1 MTGVDEPDGLTLSH
15 PFTGLAG
22 RTAVVTGSARG
33 IGERIAG
40 MFLELGMSVLLV
52 DRDGPALDLALSRFV
67 EAGHTH
73 VNGVATDLSSDSCIP
88 VLEQEVATLPPLAVW
103 VNNAGRVSHQSVAEV
118 DLESFEEVL
127 RDNTSSAVRGSQ
139 VAFRQFR
146 RQDTPG
152 AIVNITSLVTDK
164 VLPERLSYATSKA
177 ALENVT
183 RYAAQEWGR
192 YGIRVNAVSPGYI
205 DTRLTAWPDDDPRQV
220 AKRATLDQMALPRA
234 GTVDDIAHT
243 VLYLASPLS
252 SYVTGVQIMVDGGWH
267 VI

>member
-1 MTGVDEPDGLTLSH
+1 VTEVDEQGGLTLSQ
-15 PFTGLAG
+15 PFTGLVG

-33 IGERIAG
+33 IGERIAA
-40 MFLELGMSVLLV
+40 MFLELGMTVLLV

-67 EAGHTH
+67 ADGQTN
-73 VNGVATDLSSDSCIP
+73 VRSVMTDLSSDDGIP
-88 VLEQEVATLPPLAVW
+88 ALAQAVATLPALAVW

-118 DLESFEEVL
+118 DLETFEAVL
-127 RDNTSSAVRGSQ
+127 RDNTSSAIRGSQ

-220 AKRATLDQMALPRA
+220 AKRATLDQIALPRA

-252 SYVTGVQIMVDGGWH
+252 SYVTGMEILVDGGWH
-267 VI
+267 LI